1 MVSTVE
7 MLQYLPNITD
17 RFEFPSHCVILEE
30 FLKQEF
36 ILFNNNLPKAIALLQ
51 GKASKENENIQI
63 ITRYIYP

>member
-7 MLQYLPNITD
+7 MLQYWPNITN
-17 RFEFPSHCVILEE
+17 RFEFPSHCVTQEE

-51 GKASKENENIQI
+51 GKASKQCENIQI